1 MISGQEVEAITDY
14 LTVCEIGDSG
24 MTTGCCTWTAY
35 DDPGLQADERFARGL
50 ERQQIDFD

>member
-1 MISGQEVEAITDY
+1 MEAITDY